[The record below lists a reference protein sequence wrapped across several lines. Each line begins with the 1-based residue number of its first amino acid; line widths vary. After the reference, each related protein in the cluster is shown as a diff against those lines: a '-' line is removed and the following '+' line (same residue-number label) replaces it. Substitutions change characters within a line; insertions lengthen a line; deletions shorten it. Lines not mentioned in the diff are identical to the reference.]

1 MKNCSKWSS
10 PRHPYQVGVV
20 AFGTVA
26 RTVHAKTA
34 PCNPF
39 SERLLYELASAVSKA
54 SPVCLGETR
63 PTVYVIDKGDTILI
77 KVNAYAVNLNKYK
90 FHSVAADI
98 IPIMLRLR
106 RFQLGWRQQHRNHLI
121 LKSRCESA
129 ELDRYRWSN
138 EPMYVAAAIGY
149 MIGQG
154 RGAELPPPAA
164 LVEIDSAKTMF
175 SEASVRRVMGLPNH
189 LQPLFTME
197 TL

>member
-1 MKNCSKWSS
+1 MKNYSKWSS
-10 PRHPYQVGVV
+10 PRHPYQVGIVV
-20 AFGTVA
+20 YGAVA
-26 RTVHAKTA
+26 VTLHAKTA

-39 SERLLYELASAVSKA
+39 SARLLYELASAVSKA

-106 RFQLGWRQQHRNHLI
+106 RFQLGWRQQHRNCLI

-138 EPMYVAAAIGY
+138 EPMYVAAVIGY

-154 RGAELPPPAA
+154 RGTELPPPAA
-164 LVEIDSAKTMF
+164 LVEIDNAKTMF
-175 SEASVRRVMGLPNH
+175 SGASVRRVMGLPNH

>member
-1 MKNCSKWSS
+1 MKNYSKWSS
-10 PRHPYQVGVV
+10 PRHPYQVGVA

-106 RFQLGWRQQHRNHLI
+106 RFQLGWRQQHRNRLI

-129 ELDRYRWSN
+129 ELDRYRWSS

-149 MIGQG
+149 MIGKG
-154 RGAELPPPAA
+154 RGDDLPPPAA
-164 LVEIDSAKTMF
+164 LVEIDAT
-175 SEASVRRVMGLPNH
+175 EATVNETSIRRVMATPNH

-197 TL
+197 TK

>member
-10 PRHPYQVGVV
+10 PRHPYQVGVAV
-20 AFGTVA
+20 FGTVA
-26 RTVHAKTA
+26 RTIHAKTA

-77 KVNAYAVNLNKYK
+77 KVNAYAVNLNKYN

-106 RFQLGWRQQHRNHLI
+106 RFQLGWRQQHRNRLI
-121 LKSRCESA
+121 LKSRTESA
-129 ELDRYRWSN
+129 ELDGYRWSN

-197 TL
+197 TK

>member
-1 MKNCSKWSS
+1 MKNYSKWKT
-10 PRHPYQVGVV
+10 PDRPHTVGVTV
-20 AFGTVA
+20 YGTVA

-106 RFQLGWRQQHRNHLI
+106 RFQLGWRQQHRNRLI

-129 ELDRYRWSN
+129 EFDGYRWSN

-154 RGAELPPPAA
+154 RGAELPPPAS
-164 LVEIDSAKTMF
+164 LVEIDSAKIMF
-175 SEASVRRVMGLPNH
+175 SEASVRRVMDLPNH

>member
-1 MKNCSKWSS
+1 MKNYSKWKT
-10 PRHPYQVGVV
+10 PDRPHTVGVTV
-20 AFGTVA
+20 YGTVA

-54 SPVCLGETR
+54 SPVCLGEPR
-63 PTVYVIDKGDTILI
+63 PDVYVIDKGDTILI

-121 LKSRCESA
+121 LKSRTESA

-138 EPMYVAAAIGY
+138 EPMYVAAAVGY

-154 RGAELPPPAA
+154 RGSELPPHAA
-164 LVEIDSAKTMF
+164 LVELDGAKTMF
-175 SEASVRRVMGLPNH
+175 SEASVRRVMALPNH

-197 TL
+197 IR